1 MVAAARK
8 EQEAV
13 QEVAERRNDQ
23 LRTQLKD
30 TGILLASHQ
39 EQLAELKVVM
49 QHMSSDRDE
58 AETNTNNSTAP
69 STPGVTNQ
77 DNLNKVFDALRLS
90 PNTPG
95 VVDIPP
101 AHPTSFT
108 HLIHPVL
115 RTDLQ
120 AYDDFQSLLQLYRSS
135 APPSRVTSGSYS
147 GLNVMSLVSSTNQA
161 QSHTSNPVPSN
172 GSTSSLST
180 AGTHASTP
188 GTPSTA
194 ASTNSGA
201 SPRDHPLANTPLKD
215 TKFYKR
221 ALTEDLE
228 PTLRLDTA
236 PGLSWLARRAVLSSM
251 CEGSLIVEP
260 MPASARLYIFSCSL
274 CGEHRKDDQH
284 ARTHRFRTSDNDN
297 AQRYPLCDYCLGR
310 VRASGDFLAFLRMI
324 KDGYWRTYDEEG
336 ERLAWEESV
345 RLRERMF
352 WARIGGGVVP
362 ASLQS
367 KDTPR
372 SSSEDVEEN
381 IKDLDQEK
389 IAEIFQIK
397 ELKAPVRLKE
407 DPFHSDQKRVS
418 IGKTIIT
425 RRDSDADES
434 WEKAKKAA
442 IFDDEPPTSIA
453 TEVKAVPQRPHG
465 LYDTT
470 ASKIAD
476 MQPNASSLKEEQ
488 KTEQANEPRLS
499 LTIPGAFE

>member
-1 MVAAARK
+1 
-8 EQEAV
+8 
-13 QEVAERRNDQ
+13 
-23 LRTQLKD
+23 
-30 TGILLASHQ
+30 
-39 EQLAELKVVM
+39 M
-49 QHMSSDRDE
+49 QQMNSDRDE
-58 AETNTNNSTAP
+58 TETNTNNSTAP
-69 STPGVTNQ
+69 STPGLTNQ

-95 VVDIPP
+95 MVDIPP

-120 AYDDFQSLLQLYRSS
+120 AYDDFHSLLQMYRSS
-135 APPSRVTSGSYS
+135 APPSRATSGSYG
-147 GLNVMSLVSSTNQA
+147 GLNVMSLGNSTNQV
-161 QSHTSNPVPSN
+161 QSHNLNHVPSN

-180 AGTHASTP
+180 AGSHGSIPGTP
-188 GTPSTA
+188 GTAPSINT
-194 ASTNSGA
+194 GA
-201 SPRDHPLANTPLKD
+201 SSRDHPLANTPLKD
-215 TKFYKR
+215 TRFYKR
-221 ALTEDLE
+221 ALTEDIE

-236 PGLSWLARRAVLSSM
+236 PGLSWLARRAVLNSM

-260 MPASARLYIFSCSL
+260 MPASARLYVFSCSL

-310 VRASGDFLAFLRMI
+310 VRASGDFLGFLRMI
-324 KDGYWRTYDEEG
+324 KDGYWRTCDGEG
-336 ERLAWEESV
+336 EKLAWEESV

-362 ASLQS
+362 AFLQS

-372 SSSEDVEEN
+372 SSTEDVKEN
-381 IKDLDQEK
+381 IKDLDQDILPEAVK
-389 IAEIFQIK
+389 TEEPK
-397 ELKAPVRLKE
+397 PLVGHSE
-407 DPFHSDQKRVS
+407 DPFHSNQKRVS

-425 RRDSDADES
+425 RRESEADES

-442 IFDDEPPTSIA
+442 IFDDEHPTSTVNEA
-453 TEVKAVPQRPHG
+453 KAAPRPKDALQEITAPRDAKRRPNTPPQ
-465 LYDTT
+465 
-470 ASKIAD
+470 AD
-476 MQPNASSLKEEQ
+476 EQ
-488 KTEQANEPRLS
+488 KIEQADEPRLS

>member
-8 EQEAV
+8 EQEAA
-13 QEVAERRNDQ
+13 QEAAERKNDQ
-23 LRTQLKD
+23 LRNQLKE
-30 TGILLASHQ
+30 TEILLASHQ

-49 QHMSSDRDE
+49 QQMNSDRDE

-69 STPGVTNQ
+69 STPGLTNQ

-95 VVDIPP
+95 TVNIPP

-120 AYDDFQSLLQLYRSS
+120 AYDDFHSLLQMYRSS
-135 APPSRVTSGSYS
+135 APPSRVTSGSYG
-147 GLNVMSLVSSTNQA
+147 GLNVMSFVNSTNQA
-161 QSHTSNPVPSN
+161 QSHNLNHVPSN
-172 GSTSSLST
+172 GSTSSLSA

-194 ASTNSGA
+194 ASTNSGT
-201 SPRDHPLANTPLKD
+201 SPRDHPLTNTPLKD
-215 TKFYKR
+215 TRFYKR
-221 ALTEDLE
+221 ALTEDIE

-236 PGLSWLARRAVLSSM
+236 PGLSWLARRAVLNSM

-274 CGEHRKDDQH
+274 CGEHRKDEQH

-324 KDGYWRTYDEEG
+324 KDGYWRTCDEEG
-336 ERLAWEESV
+336 EKLAWEESV

-362 ASLQS
+362 AFLQS

-372 SSSEDVEEN
+372 SSTEDVKEN
-381 IKDLDQEK
+381 IKNLDEEVVLEVVKTGQPEVLVG
-389 IAEIFQIK
+389 QN
-397 ELKAPVRLKE
+397 E

-418 IGKTIIT
+418 IGTTIIS
-425 RRDSDADES
+425 RRESDADES

-442 IFDDEPPTSIA
+442 IFDDEQPTSK
-453 TEVKAVPQRPHG
+453 VDKLKAVPRPTTG
-465 LYDTT
+465 LHNSIAPEDAGMRPPNVVE
-470 ASKIAD
+470 AS
-476 MQPNASSLKEEQ
+476 
-488 KTEQANEPRLS
+488 EPRLS